1 MAEIDKLIPH
11 LIKWETGVRQLYG
24 ESLEH
29 LFERSRRAGYA
40 NDPDDKGGAT
50 QSGVTLN
57 TYIRFRKF
65 AGRSKP
71 TLKDLK
77 NITFTEWKELRVA
90 FFWDKIH
97 GGAIKSE
104 SVAVMI
110 CDWYWTS
117 GAWGLKNTQKVLG
130 VVQDGIVGVK
140 TLGAINKWSRG
151 AEDLWEAIRAE
162 RIRYYKRIA
171 IGKQK
176 KFLRGWLNRVN
187 DLKFDDKE

>member
-11 LIKWETGVRQLYG
+11 IIKWETGVRQLYG

-77 NITFTEWKELRVA
+77 NITFT
-90 FFWDKIH
+90 
-97 GGAIKSE
+97 
-104 SVAVMI
+104 
-110 CDWYWTS
+110 
-117 GAWGLKNTQKVLG
+117 
-130 VVQDGIVGVK
+130 GI
-140 TLGAINKWSRG
+140 L
-151 AEDLWEAIRAE
+151 
-162 RIRYYKRIA
+162 
-171 IGKQK
+171 
-176 KFLRGWLNRVN
+176 
-187 DLKFDDKE
+187 